1 VPLAYNILH
10 SLGKWQITAFEL
22 LVIASM
28 VHLNGTGILAFFFSF
43 DKKGASMV
51 EVVEKGVGI
60 VES

>member
-1 VPLAYNILH
+1 
-10 SLGKWQITAFEL
+10 LGKWQITAFEL